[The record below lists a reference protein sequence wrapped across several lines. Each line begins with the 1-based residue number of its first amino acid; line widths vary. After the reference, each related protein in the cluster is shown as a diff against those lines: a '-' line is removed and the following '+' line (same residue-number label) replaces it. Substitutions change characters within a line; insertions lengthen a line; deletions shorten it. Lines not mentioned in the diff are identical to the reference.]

1 MRQKSSGTTADQA
14 PARRV
19 EYPAAKLKKPI
30 IWTCAIVAGLVF
42 WGFSVG
48 RTPLWIPFV
57 ASACFL
63 GYAYFR
69 TRCDLSEGWY
79 MEERNGEI
87 AWYAGWKEQSIPIR
101 MVVNIDAICYAHMM
115 NGDTVALPDDMETF
129 LPVYLHLYHEH
140 PRLFRSQ
147 PSKSWGRSNVI

>member
-1 MRQKSSGTTADQA
+1 
-14 PARRV
+14 
-19 EYPAAKLKKPI
+19 
-30 IWTCAIVAGLVF
+30 
-42 WGFSVG
+42 
-48 RTPLWIPFV
+48 
-57 ASACFL
+57 
-63 GYAYFR
+63 
-69 TRCDLSEGWY
+69 